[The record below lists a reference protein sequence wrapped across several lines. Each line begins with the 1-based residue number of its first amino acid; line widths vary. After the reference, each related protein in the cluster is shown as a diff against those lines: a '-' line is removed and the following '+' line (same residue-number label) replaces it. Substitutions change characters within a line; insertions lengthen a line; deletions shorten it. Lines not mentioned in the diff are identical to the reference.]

1 MEMHEDWI
9 REVKLAQL
17 REQLQIAAHQ
27 IDRGDS
33 IKINSKAD
41 IDRLFADIQQLT

>member
-27 IDRGDS
+27 IDKGHG